1 MIEAFGIKED
11 GKTFRIVNRALLDQ
25 ELTELPKG
33 RYRLKIEK
41 YRRNKSL
48 SQLGYLFACVYPL
61 VLKALNDAG
70 WEFTSIDEVDEYCKS
85 MFASKDILNRN
96 TGEILEIPALKR
108 NMTTTEFSTYVNAI
122 RDWCSEYLNAYIPE
136 PLEQTVMEFSE

>member
-48 SQLGYLFACVYPL
+48 SQLGYLFACVYP
-61 VLKALNDAG
+61 
-70 WEFTSIDEVDEYCKS
+70 
-85 MFASKDILNRN
+85 
-96 TGEILEIPALKR
+96 
-108 NMTTTEFSTYVNAI
+108 TYS
-122 RDWCSEYLNAYIPE
+122 DW
-136 PLEQTVMEFSE
+136 